1 MYQLNGNG
9 AIPRAPLISA
19 RSLVHRRLSK
29 AQRALVG
36 AAILEGGVQ
45 LQDLPL
51 RIVSQVV
58 GCSVAYLTAAQRLA
72 PAQREAVVRGH
83 RPLILPRVVPAPNCA
98 SITNLQLK
106 HIIRAA
112 GIDRVLEAAVAVEHT
127 A

>member
-1 MYQLNGNG
+1 MYQLNANG
-9 AIPRAPLISA
+9 AIPRAPLVSA

-29 AQRALVG
+29 AERALVG
-36 AAILEGGVQ
+36 AAILEGDVQ

-72 PAQREAVVRGH
+72 PAQRQAVVRGH

-98 SITNLQLK
+98 SITNSYLK
-106 HIIRAA
+106 TVIRAA
-112 GIDRVLEAAVAVEHT
+112 GVERTLEAACAVES

>member
-29 AQRALVG
+29 AERALVG

-72 PAQREAVVRGH
+72 SAQREAVARGH
-83 RPLILPRVVPAPNCA
+83 RPLILPRVVPAPTT
-98 SITNLQLK
+98 SITNLQLE
-106 HIIRAA
+106 HVIRAV
-112 GIDRVLEAAVAVEHT
+112 GVERVLEAAVAVEH
-127 A
+127 AA

>member
-9 AIPRAPLISA
+9 ATPRASLISA

-29 AQRALVG
+29 AERAVVG

-98 SITNLQLK
+98 SITNSYLETV
-106 HIIRAA
+106 IRSA
-112 GIDRVLEAAVAVEHT
+112 GIERVLDVAAAVESA
-127 A
+127 

>member
-19 RSLVHRRLSK
+19 RSLVHRQLSK
-29 AQRALVG
+29 AERALVG

-45 LQDLPL
+45 VQDLPL

-58 GCSVAYLTAAQRLA
+58 GCSVAYLAAAQRLA
-72 PAQREAVVRGH
+72 PAQREAVMRGR
-83 RPLILPRVVPAPNCA
+83 RPLILPRVPAPHCA
-98 SITNLQLK
+98 SVTNSYLETV
-106 HIIRAA
+106 IRAA
-112 GIDRVLEAAVAVEHT
+112 GVERTLAAAVAVES